1 MSSKQHRRKHCRP
14 LNMKACKPGMSRMD
28 MLFEQIKTMEK
39 ENRGKKIIAEIPETE
54 DSMAEP
60 SLADGQLD
68 RNLEAETHKKIEK
81 HQVIEAEHNMSR
93 KLQKFEF
100 EEEQENED
108 YYIASDTLLSPMMDY
123 EEILEGFIDMMNR
136 VDQQYVYCNNKQS
149 ECDRKIQDFL
159 HELRMPKKNACEGFK
174 LYQLG
179 HNIQIQRQAYKDAI
193 EVLRPLA
200 NFANANRE
208 LIAKLQNISD
218 RQKSRRDL
226 IDNRV
231 YMPRS
236 DLDLPVGDAF
246 RALSKEEQERIREN
260 YENSKRR
267 AC

>member
-1 MSSKQHRRKHCRP
+1 MSSKRRKHRP
-14 LNMKACKPGMSRMD
+14 LNLKACKPKPGKSHMD
-28 MLFEQIKTMEK
+28 MLFERVKEMEQ
-39 ENRGKKIIAEIPETE
+39 ENKSKKLIADVAPESAGAGTK
-54 DSMAEP
+54 
-60 SLADGQLD
+60 LADGQLD
-68 RNLEAETHKKIEK
+68 KHIEEEIGRKLKKFDIIE
-81 HQVIEAEHNMSR
+81 VEDTMSR
-93 KLQKFEF
+93 KIQNYEF
-100 EEEQENED
+100 ADEQENEA
-108 YYIASDTLLSPMMDY
+108 YYIASDNVLSPMMDY
-123 EEILEGFIDMMNR
+123 TQILEGFIDLLNR
-136 VDQQYVYCNNKQS
+136 VDQQNVYCNNKLGD
-149 ECDRKIQDFL
+149 CDRKIQDFL
-159 HELRMPKKNACEGFK
+159 HELRMPKRNAYEGFK

>member
-1 MSSKQHRRKHCRP
+1 
-14 LNMKACKPGMSRMD
+14 MKACKPGMSRMD

-39 ENRGKKIIAEIPETE
+39 ENRGKKIIAEIPGTDEATTP
-54 DSMAEP
+54 M
-60 SLADGQLD
+60 SLANGQLD
-68 RNLEAETHKKIEK
+68 RNLEEETHKKISK

-123 EEILEGFIDMMNR
+123 EEILEGFIDMMSR

-193 EVLRPLA
+193 EMLRPLA

-208 LIAKLQNISD
+208 LVAKLQNISD
-218 RQKSRRDL
+218 RQKAHRDL

-260 YENSKRR
+260 YENGKRR